1 MAKKHVLSPEQRIY
15 IPLVAIERAT
25 QKHSWSRLPVAVASR
40 PDQACGEARRIGYT
54 GREEHDLALYRLK
67 IKPGGLPTMTL
78 PGIYIIDEGMFQ
90 DYEEWKASQEPGL
103 ETTIE

>member
-1 MAKKHVLSPEQRIY
+1 MYLSPEQRIY

-25 QKHSWSRLPVAVASR
+25 QKHSWSRLPVAVASK
-40 PDQACGEARRIGYT
+40 PDHACGEARRIGYT

-90 DYEEWKASQEPGL
+90 DYEEWKASQEAGL
-103 ETTIE
+103 EASPE